1 MKYLL
6 AAVLAVA
13 LFGCDGGSTS
23 DVAQSGVGIVAQ
35 GCAGTTREFGSGIA
49 VGLPGRVVTTAHTVA
64 GATSVTIVD
73 SLGTE
78 FSASVVSFD
87 KDADLALL
95 NVPGLTSPPLDLGR
109 AELGDARAIVWSPDN
124 GVRSVSVM
132 ITRRLNITIEDIYVE
147 DEVRRSGFELV
158 GDISVGDSGGAI
170 VDSSGDVVGI
180 IYARSRM
187 RPQTAF
193 ATDDDELRRLF
204 NEQPLDATDRC
215 Q

>member
-1 MKYLL
+1 M
-6 AAVLAVA
+6 
-13 LFGCDGGSTS
+13 
-23 DVAQSGVGIVAQ
+23 
-35 GCAGTTREFGSGIA
+35 
-49 VGLPGRVVTTAHTVA
+49 
-64 GATSVTIVD
+64 
-73 SLGTE
+73 
-78 FSASVVSFD
+78 VSFD

-193 ATDDDELRRLF
+193 ATDDGELRRLF

>member
-1 MKYLL
+1 
-6 AAVLAVA
+6 
-13 LFGCDGGSTS
+13 
-23 DVAQSGVGIVAQ
+23 
-35 GCAGTTREFGSGIA
+35 
-49 VGLPGRVVTTAHTVA
+49 
-64 GATSVTIVD
+64 
-73 SLGTE
+73 
-78 FSASVVSFD
+78 
-87 KDADLALL
+87 
-95 NVPGLTSPPLDLGR
+95 
-109 AELGDARAIVWSPDN
+109 
-124 GVRSVSVM
+124 M

-147 DEVRRSGFELV
+147 DEVRRSGLELA